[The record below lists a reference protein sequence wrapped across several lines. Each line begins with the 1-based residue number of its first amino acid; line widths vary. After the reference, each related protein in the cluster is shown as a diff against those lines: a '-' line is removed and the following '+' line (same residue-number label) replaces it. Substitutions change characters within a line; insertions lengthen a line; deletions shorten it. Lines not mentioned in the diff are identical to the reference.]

1 VVPHSQTQ
9 GSKVLPQQR
18 RTSLESYDLSSD
30 DLANIVTELQQRQ
43 FDEELQL
50 IEKYGGD
57 D

>member
-1 VVPHSQTQ
+1 MVPHSQTQ